1 MNWKTAL
8 KYIAF
13 LAIGVVLF
21 YLAFANVDNKAE
33 LWAHMKS
40 AEWWGIGASFLM
52 GYAAIISRGLRWK
65 ILLQPL
71 GHAPKAG
78 HSIHAVAFSYFAN
91 TFVPRSGELARCGA
105 LNQTD
110 DIPVDQLF
118 GTVISERVIDFAILL
133 MLTLTAVLGN
143 LSAFNL
149 LLADMQLPS
158 GTGLIPFAVAGLAV
172 AVGAYVFR
180 NALVQIP
187 FVDRVFAFLQGVL
200 AGLTSIRHMERK
212 GAFLAHT
219 FFIWAMYFLMTYVI
233 FLSIEAVSGI
243 SLLNAVFIMVAGGFG
258 MVLPAPG
265 GIGSYQWAVTLAF
278 VALGFTEELG
288 LAVANVVWL
297 TQTAMTV
304 GMGGIGYLMLMW
316 YRLRKDRLAQE
327 AAANAD
333 ALGQESEAAQ

>member
-1 MNWKTAL
+1 MNWKTVL
-8 KYIAF
+8 KYVAF
-13 LAIGVVLF
+13 LSIGVVLF

-40 AEWWGIGASFLM
+40 AEWWGIGASFAM

-65 ILLQPL
+65 ILLEPL
-71 GHAPKAG
+71 GHNPKAG
-78 HSIHAVAFSYFAN
+78 HSVHAVAFSYFAN

-133 MLTLTAVLGN
+133 ALMATAVLGN
-143 LSAFNL
+143 LTAFNV

-158 GTGLIPFAVAGLAV
+158 GTGLIPFAIGGIVAIA
-172 AVGAYVFR
+172 GAYVFR
-180 NALVQIP
+180 KALMKIP
-187 FVDRVFAFLQGVL
+187 FVDKVFGFLRGVL
-200 AGLTSIRHMERK
+200 SGLLSIRDMERK

-219 FFIWAMYFLMTYVI
+219 FFIWAMYFLMAYVI

-243 SLLNAVFIMVAGGFG
+243 SLVNAVFIMVAGGFG

-297 TQTAMTV
+297 TQTSMTV
-304 GMGGIGYLMLMW
+304 GMGGIGYLALMW
-316 YRLRKDRLAQE
+316 YRLRRDK
-327 AAANAD
+327 AAA
-333 ALGQESEAAQ
+333 ALAEEQPAA